1 MISASLLALNHNY
14 NGNIKSTFSCLVSNF
29 DAFNSFSQMPSYSN
43 FKTHPLQILVNRGQE
58 KHQHVKNAGH
68 QEKAIRKAN
77 APQLAVDSSSS

>member
-1 MISASLLALNHNY
+1 
-14 NGNIKSTFSCLVSNF
+14 
-29 DAFNSFSQMPSYSN
+29 MPSYSN

-77 APQLAVDSSSS
+77 APQLAVDSSSSWQYILL